1 MSDRGPDTGGYKDP
15 LQVYAEADAETRTV
29 IEKELDRIND
39 LDRRHASLNSQG
51 LLYGVIIT
59 LAFLAACVYL
69 IATGNG
75 IEGTVLGVMFIVG
88 LVAILA
94 VGRRR

>member
-1 MSDRGPDTGGYKDP
+1 
-15 LQVYAEADAETRTV
+15 
-29 IEKELDRIND
+29 
-39 LDRRHASLNSQG
+39 
-51 LLYGVIIT
+51 
-59 LAFLAACVYL
+59 VYL
-69 IATGNG
+69 IATGHG

>member
-1 MSDRGPDTGGYKDP
+1 MSDRTQDANGYKDP
-15 LQVYAEADAETRTV
+15 LQVYAEADAETRTI
-29 IEKELDRIND
+29 IEKELERIND
-39 LDRRHASLNSQG
+39 LDRRHAALNSQG

-69 IATGNG
+69 IATNHGV
-75 IEGTVLGVMFIVG
+75 EGTTLGVIFIIG
-88 LVAILA
+88 LVTLVA